1 MACVDSK
8 CDARLYDL
16 LVPLSNLVLLLK
28 YSPKG
33 LYSFIVLFILE
44 VSRTLIP
51 VFHCRLNLA
60 PSITQY
66 VPTTSAY
73 TSKISKQ
80 SDVG

>member
-1 MACVDSK
+1 M
-8 CDARLYDL
+8 RRP
-16 LVPLSNLVLLLK
+16 PLRFISSFVK
-28 YSPKG
+28 SRSFTYGPKG